1 MSTRAS
7 VAILGANGF
16 IGSRLVESLVLSN
29 LADVRPIVRS
39 FNGLVRPARFDLDC
53 RLADGTDTAS
63 LQPHLSGCE
72 ILFNC
77 VTGDGSTIVK
87 NIDAVYRA
95 AAAAGVRRLVHLSSA
110 VVHGNAPAAG
120 TREETELISEQ
131 PFEYNV
137 NKVLAENLLWRYSL
151 NRAVEVVV
159 LRPFIVYGPRSI
171 TWTARIASELMNGS
185 AYLVDG
191 GAGICNTVFIDNL
204 VHAMWLGAISEKAAN
219 QAFFITD
226 GERVTWRD
234 LYHALADALEADVS
248 TIYNVSRTVLQGIRR
263 KPNHS
268 FRNSLILRS
277 GKIAKQL
284 LPPAAKSLGKKILP
298 RQWTSNVRQ
307 AWEAAHG
314 SANGAQRLS
323 YDWPQVP
330 TVDLQIASLQDCRYM
345 LPITKAN
352 RYLGYEPQ
360 VNFAAGCV
368 KAAQWLRFA
377 LGFKDADSGGSIGRH
392 SLKSA
397 VSLST
402 PHIK

>member
-1 MSTRAS
+1 MSTRAT

-63 LQPHLSGCE
+63 LQPHLGGCE

-77 VTGDGSTIVK
+77 VTGVGSTIIK

-95 AAAAGVRRLVHLSSA
+95 ASAAGVRRLVHLSSA

-137 NKVLAENLLWRYSL
+137 NKVLAENLLWRYSR

-171 TWTARIASELMNGS
+171 TWTARIASELMSGS
-185 AYLVDG
+185 AYLVDAG
-191 GAGICNTVFIDNL
+191 TGICNTVFIDNL
-204 VHAMWLGAISEKAAN
+204 VHAMWLAAVSERAAD

-234 LYHALADALEADVS
+234 LYQALADAVGVDLL
-248 TIYNVSRTVLQGIRR
+248 TIHNVSRAVLQNVRR
-263 KPNHS
+263 KPNSS
-268 FRNSLILRS
+268 FWNSAILQS
-277 GKIAKQL
+277 GRIAKQL
-284 LPPAAKSLGKKILP
+284 LPPAAKWLGKKILP

-307 AWEAAHG
+307 AWEAAHA
-314 SANGAQRLS
+314 SPNGTQRLS
-323 YDWPQVP
+323 YDQPQLP
-330 TVDLQIASLQDCRYM
+330 AVDLQIASLQDCRYM
-345 LPITKAN
+345 LPITKAKT
-352 RYLGYEPQ
+352 YLGYEPQ
-360 VNFAAGCV
+360 VTFATGCL
-368 KAAQWLRFA
+368 KAASWLQFA
-377 LGFKDADSGGSIGRH
+377 LG
-392 SLKSA
+392 LKRTGIA
-397 VSLST
+397 GFT
-402 PHIK
+402 TER